1 MLREMPR
8 RVPAPPRITRS
19 NWHDRSSARVGA
31 SLAEGHARS
40 PHRAPDPLAPE
51 GEAGN
56 PSPHNEGSMSR
67 LLRSGGICHPDR
79 SHPGARFSVMA
90 DHGTTSRFF
99 WFPAPVGSAEHLS
112 PTLSH

>member
-19 NWHDRSSARVGA
+19 NCHDRSSARVGA

-56 PSPHNEGSMSR
+56 PSPHNEGSMRHAS
-67 LLRSGGICHPDR
+67 
-79 SHPGARFSVMA
+79 SV
-90 DHGTTSRFF
+90 
-99 WFPAPVGSAEHLS
+99 VGEYAIQIG
-112 PTLSH
+112 PTQGRGSV